1 MSNVCLFAA
10 DVLEN
15 GLVDV
20 PDSPGEKNDPLAS
33 LQLNKDIT
41 DERVDPLAIQQE
53 NSESTPDF
61 LGFSESALKKSA
73 RTLKGFTPS
82 QLRSV
87 STSPKESSLRV
98 SQPRSSK
105 SKASLV
111 WTKNVK
117 YFETTIKKEPEDDV
131 KSPTKATKKTGDVKI
146 PTKVQTKKAGIHS
159 EKEMLNKIKTE
170 NKKTTSEKTNKVK
183 FAKNKTQNGTIKRE
197 TAGKKLKGETPT
209 TKNKMVKTKQRIT
222 SVTSDRKK
230 FRQKNNVGSLP
241 SVSHMK
247 PGATGLKKYS
257 NTKNKNLQQ
266 KRKKT
271 CFKCETCGRAYK
283 YLRGLRQ
290 HKKLECN
297 VEPQFPCPYC
307 PSRFRYRQ
315 NIREHVRNYHEAA
328 FPKWYATHYVM
339 PVFDNIKT

>member
-15 GLVDV
+15 GLVDI
-20 PDSPGEKNDPLAS
+20 PDSPGQNEDPLAS
-33 LQLNKDIT
+33 LQPIIHSP
-41 DERVDPLAIQQE
+41 DETTDPLASQQLSRKCSPE
-53 NSESTPDF
+53 F
-61 LGFSESALKKSA
+61 LGFSESVQQKSIHT
-73 RTLKGFTPS
+73 RRCFTPWPVNS
-82 QLRSV
+82 NA
-87 STSPKESSLRV
+87 TSPRESLLRV
-98 SQPRSSK
+98 SQPRTSK

-111 WTKNVK
+111 WQKSVK
-117 YFETTIKKEPEDDV
+117 YFETAIKEEPEDDII
-131 KSPTKATKKTGDVKI
+131 SPTKTTKKPEKI
-146 PTKVQTKKAGIHS
+146 VEKVIS
-159 EKEMLNKIKTE
+159 
-170 NKKTTSEKTNKVK
+170 NKKKIIIE
-183 FAKNKTQNGTIKRE
+183 KNKNIKNVQNGTIKQKP
-197 TAGKKLKGETPT
+197 TSKKVRSEAT
-209 TKNKMVKTKQRIT
+209 TKTSKIDKIKQEPKNI
-222 SVTSDRKK
+222 TSDRNYLKQDDTMGK
-230 FRQKNNVGSLP
+230 LN
-241 SVSHMK
+241 SVSTK
-247 PGATGLKKYS
+247 DTSTLKKYVLK
-257 NTKNKNLQQ
+257 KNKHLKI

-339 PVFDNIKT
+339 PVFDSIDT